1 MINADHLRDG
11 GGEISI
17 PGLFFLFSYSK
28 KIVVIIVL
36 LFMEFIPYNESID
49 AQDNLITEFSLL

>member
-1 MINADHLRDG
+1 MLITSGMEEGKFPFLG
-11 GGEISI
+11 
-17 PGLFFLFSYSK
+17 FFYLFSYSK